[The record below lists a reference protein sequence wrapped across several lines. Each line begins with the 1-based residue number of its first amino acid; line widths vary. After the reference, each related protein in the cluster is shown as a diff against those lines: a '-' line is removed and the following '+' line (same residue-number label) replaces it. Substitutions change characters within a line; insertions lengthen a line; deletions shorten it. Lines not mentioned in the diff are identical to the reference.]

1 MSRDGGRVVVATN
14 RRARH
19 DYEIIDTYEAG
30 MLVARS
36 EGFISAPETNHALAC
51 VVDVAR
57 KCKEEG
63 KEKVILFNFSGH
75 GLIDLGAYEQFLAG
89 NLTDYEFPAKE
100 IEEAEKVFANHPKP
114 AIITSR

>member
-1 MSRDGGRVVVATN
+1 
-14 RRARH
+14 
-19 DYEIIDTYEAG
+19 
-30 MLVARS
+30 
-36 EGFISAPETNHALAC
+36 

-100 IEEAEKVFANHPKP
+100 IEEAKKVYEAHPKP
-114 AIITSR
+114 EMIKSR

>member
-1 MSRDGGRVVVATN
+1 
-14 RRARH
+14 
-19 DYEIIDTYEAG
+19 
-30 MLVARS
+30 
-36 EGFISAPETNHALAC
+36 

-89 NLTDYEFPAKE
+89 NLTDYEYPAKE
-100 IEEAEKVFANHPKP
+100 IEEAEKVFAAHPKP
-114 AIITSR
+114 EIIHSR